1 MPYAGSDNTPPLI
14 LNLNTT
20 CQQVAGFKLQPLF
33 FLGKSHWYP
42 LNNRLGGLQSQTRC
56 SGEQKNLL
64 SISGTEHKSSVFQPM
79 AIIIPTMLSLCC
91 QTYLPKHS
99 SSSEFH
105 LLVHVY
111 LLYPAVH
118 LVCMSLML

>member
-1 MPYAGSDNTPPLI
+1 MPYAGSGKKPPLI
-14 LNLNTT
+14 LDLNTR
-20 CQQVAGFKLQPLF
+20 CLQVAGFKLQPLF

-42 LNNRLGGLQSQTRC
+42 LNRRLGGLQSQTGY

-64 SISGTEHKSSVFQPM
+64 PFSGTKHKSSVFQPM

-91 QTYLPKHS
+91 KTYLPTQS

-105 LLVHVY
+105 LHVHVY
-111 LLYPAVH
+111 LLYPAIN
-118 LVCMSLML
+118 